1 MRRWGPLGTV
11 PRVSDTPAAPLPP
24 PVDPWAGRDGHTST
38 MGMASIPARAAAPV
52 PPPQPEPQVVYV
64 ERPRRRRWPW
74 VLGVL
79 TALSLGCCGVLAV
92 VTAPM
97 REQHPVRAEIGAK
110 VAGLVRD
117 DRAETRNAA
126 DELIVKIHKEQDVR
140 DAAVARLDEPKG
152 GGRPVVLIVATRF
165 ILDPGGEL
173 DKALDGVGRTALTD
187 RRAYAAGARGGH
199 VRCGN
204 TRDTDSGEPVVACAW
219 IDHGSLGIGLF
230 YGRRSMDDSA
240 GLLRR
245 IRDEVLVKG

>member
-1 MRRWGPLGTV
+1 MRGWGLLGTV
-11 PRVSDTPAAPLPP
+11 PRVSDTPGAPLPP
-24 PVDPWAGRDGHTST
+24 PVDPWAGRDGHTFT
-38 MGMASIPARAAAPV
+38 MGMASIPARTTPAAPD
-52 PPPQPEPQVVYV
+52 PGPQVVYV

-79 TALSLGCCGVLAV
+79 TALSLACCGVLTA

-97 REQHPVRAEIGAK
+97 REQWPVRAEIGGK

-117 DRAETRNAA
+117 DSAEVRAAA
-126 DELIVKIHKEQDVR
+126 NELIAKIHKDQDVR
-140 DAAVARLDEPKG
+140 DAAVAKLDEPKG
-152 GGRPVVLIVATRF
+152 GARPVVLIVATRF

-204 TRDTDSGEPVVACAW
+204 TKDTGSGEPVVACAW
-219 IDHGSLGIGLF
+219 TDHGSLGIGLF

-240 GLLRR
+240 ALLRR